1 MSSCSLAS
9 LSFALKHLYELRVLQ
24 SSPLISMV
32 SNASR
37 SNAPAALRH
46 TLIKAIESLKPDED
60 TPPQSLAWRA
70 YEILH
75 YRYVQQCSQL
85 EVADQL
91 GLSVRHLKREQ
102 HRAMELLAQHLC
114 EHFGFHIQ
122 ILAGT
127 EGRPLTPDED
137 EETLTSSLC
146 LAQEPVGGKTADLSA
161 LLPGVLELLQSMAS
175 RYEID
180 ISSADTGSLPPLAV
194 DPVVLRQMLLS
205 VLCVAVRRARGHQL
219 TITAQALPSAVEVS
233 VHGASSWPSS
243 GLTAEDE
250 ANLDVARQLAH
261 RAGATLTLP
270 ATSAEDTITI
280 QLPTVQ
286 RVPVLVIDDHLDALQ
301 LFQRYAAGTR
311 YAITGVQS
319 LERAMAA
326 AKETSPR
333 IIVLD
338 VMLPE
343 TDGWEIL
350 GRLKHHPQTSGI
362 PVVACTILAQE
373 ELAFSLGV
381 SAFLR
386 KPVSRRDFLATLDHL
401 VAAPSV

>member
-1 MSSCSLAS
+1 
-9 LSFALKHLYELRVLQ
+9 
-24 SSPLISMV
+24 MV
-32 SNASR
+32 SNGSR

-60 TPPQSLAWRA
+60 TPAQSLAWRA

-102 HRAMELLAQHLC
+102 HKAIELLGQHLC
-114 EHFGFHIQ
+114 EHFGFHIRV
-122 ILAGT
+122 LAGT
-127 EGRPLTPDED
+127 EDGPLTPDED
-137 EETLTSSLC
+137 GGTPTPNPFF
-146 LAQEPVGGKTADLSA
+146 AQEPVGGKIADLSA
-161 LLPGVLELLQSMAS
+161 LLPGVLELLHSMAS
-175 RYEID
+175 RYETD

-194 DPVVLRQMLLS
+194 DPVALRQMLLS
-205 VLCVAVRRARGHQL
+205 VLCVAVRRAKGHHL

-250 ANLDVARQLAH
+250 ANLDMARQLAQ

-270 ATSAEDTITI
+270 ATCAEDTIGI

-301 LFQRYAAGTR
+301 LFQRYAAGTC
-311 YAITGVQS
+311 YAIT
-319 LERAMAA
+319 
-326 AKETSPR
+326 
-333 IIVLD
+333 
-338 VMLPE
+338 
-343 TDGWEIL
+343 
-350 GRLKHHPQTSGI
+350 
-362 PVVACTILAQE
+362 
-373 ELAFSLGV
+373 
-381 SAFLR
+381 
-386 KPVSRRDFLATLDHL
+386 
-401 VAAPSV
+401 